1 MFRKFL
7 LPLLALV
14 GVGFAIFTVKA
25 GNKPVPVSKP
35 VAEPALSPFPAYVAG
50 SGLIEAATENIA
62 VGTHVAGVVTKVHAQ
77 VGDTVKAGAPLF
89 QIDDRDV
96 KADLAVREA
105 ALLSARAEL
114 EKLENQPRPEEIPLA
129 EAKVREAQATLENNK
144 IVLAKWQRVE
154 DPRAV
159 SPEEL
164 RQAKLGVEIAQAKVK
179 QFEADLALLKAGAWG
194 PDKDIAR
201 AKVASAQ
208 AQVDA
213 AKTDLER
220 LTVRAPVDG
229 RLLQVK
235 IRLGEYAPMGVLQE
249 PLMLIG
255 RTDVMHIRVDVDE
268 NEASRVRTG
277 AKAVAYVRGNSSI
290 MTPLEFVKIE
300 PYIVPKRSLTGDTTE
315 RVDTRVLQVIYA
327 FEPRD
332 LPLYV
337 GQQMDVYIDAPPVG
351 TSATAPVAAAR

>member
-1 MFRKFL
+1 MFRKYF
-7 LPLLALV
+7 LPLLAVV
-14 GVGFAIFTVKA
+14 GVAFAIYTVRA

-35 VAEPALSPFPAYVAG
+35 VAEPALAPFRSYVAG

-62 VGTHVAGVVTKVHAQ
+62 VGTHVAGVVTRVDAK
-77 VGDTVKAGAPLF
+77 VGDTVKSGDPLF
-89 QIDDRDV
+89 QIDDRDL
-96 KADLAVREA
+96 KAELAVREA
-105 ALLSARAEL
+105 ALQSARAEL

-129 EAKVREAQATLENNK
+129 EAKVREAQATLENAK

-159 SPEEL
+159 NPDEV
-164 RQAKLGVEIAQAKVK
+164 RQAKLGVEISAAKVK
-179 QFEADLALLKAGAWG
+179 QAEADLALLKAGAWG

-201 AKVASAQ
+201 ARVVSAE
-208 AQVDA
+208 AQVDV
-213 AKTDLER
+213 AKTNLER

-235 IRLGEYAPMGVLQE
+235 IRVGEFAPIGVLQE
-249 PLMLIG
+249 PLILLG

-268 NEASRVRTG
+268 NEASRVRPG
-277 AKAVAYVRGNSSI
+277 AGAVAYVRGNSSI
-290 MTPLEFVKIE
+290 TTPLEFVRVE
-300 PYIVPKRSLTGDTTE
+300 PFIVPKRSLTGDTTE

-327 FEPRD
+327 FEPKD
-332 LPLYV
+332 LPVYV

-351 TSATAPVAAAR
+351 STATSPIVDAR

>member
-7 LPLLALV
+7 LPALAII
-14 GVGFAIFTVKA
+14 GVVFAILTVRA

-35 VAEPALSPFPAYVAG
+35 VAEPALAPFRSYVAG
-50 SGLIEAATENIA
+50 SGLIEASTENIA
-62 VGTHVAGVVTKVHAQ
+62 VGTHVAGVVTAVRGK
-77 VGDTVKAGAPLF
+77 VGDTVKAGDELF
-89 QIDDRDV
+89 QIDARDL
-96 KADLAVREA
+96 KAQLAVREA

-114 EKLENQPRPEEIPLA
+114 TKLENQPRPEEIPVA
-129 EAKVREAQATLENNK
+129 EANVREAQATLENAK

-159 SPEEL
+159 SPDEM
-164 RQAKLGVEIAQAKVK
+164 RQAKLGVEIALANVK
-179 QFEADLALLKAGAWG
+179 QREADLALLKAGAWG
-194 PDKDIAR
+194 PDKEIAR
-201 AKVASAQ
+201 ARVASAQ

-213 AKTDLER
+213 ARTELER

-229 RLLQVK
+229 RLLQVR
-235 IRLGEYAPMGVLQE
+235 IRAGEFAPVGVLSD

-255 RTDVMHIRVDVDE
+255 KTDVMHIRVDVDE

-277 AKAVAYVRGNSSI
+277 ASAVAYVRGNSSI
-290 MTPLEFVKIE
+290 TTPLRFVRIE
-300 PYIVPKRSLTGDTTE
+300 PFIVPKRSLTGDTTE

-327 FEPRD
+327 FEPGN
-332 LPLYV
+332 LPVYV

-351 TSATAPVAAAR
+351 RTTTSPVG